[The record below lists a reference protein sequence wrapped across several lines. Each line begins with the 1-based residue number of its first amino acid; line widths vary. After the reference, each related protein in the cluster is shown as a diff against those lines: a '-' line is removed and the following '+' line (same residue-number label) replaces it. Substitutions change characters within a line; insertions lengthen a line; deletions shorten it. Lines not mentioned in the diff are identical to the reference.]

1 LIELDKGAAVLD
13 WQHSLLRVPPGLL
26 HGNFL
31 ANSPM
36 PSVTT
41 TPREPRTDIPVR
53 RISAF
58 IYGNILVLSALI
70 LLSPQ
75 GLQTTRNF
83 VYVLGVGF
91 STFIAHVVSD
101 LFAHLLRHPDG
112 KGLSAK
118 LEDDLRDA
126 LPIATSAILPTIF
139 LVAAWLG
146 WLEAELAWAIAI
158 GVTLLRLSLLG
169 PIAAWIAREP
179 LSLWPLL
186 AGVLLASLIAFIAV
200 LKAVLTH

>member
-1 LIELDKGAAVLD
+1 
-13 WQHSLLRVPPGLL
+13 
-26 HGNFL
+26 
-31 ANSPM
+31 M
-36 PSVTT
+36 PSIATI
-41 TPREPRTDIPVR
+41 PREPRTDIPVR

-70 LLSPQ
+70 LLSPS
-75 GLQTTRNF
+75 GLKTTRDF
-83 VYVLGVGF
+83 VYIAAMGF

-118 LEDDLRDA
+118 LKGDLRDA
-126 LPIATSAILPTIF
+126 VPIATSAILPTIV

-146 WLEAELAWAIAI
+146 WLEADLAWAIAI

-179 LSLWPLL
+179 LSPWPLFAGIQL
-186 AGVLLASLIAFIAV
+186 ALLIAAIA
-200 LKAVLTH
+200 LLEAALIH

>member
-1 LIELDKGAAVLD
+1 
-13 WQHSLLRVPPGLL
+13 
-26 HGNFL
+26 
-31 ANSPM
+31 M
-36 PSVTT
+36 PSITT
-41 TPREPRTDIPVR
+41 IAREPRTDIPVR

-58 IYGNILVLSALI
+58 IYGNILVLSALV
-70 LLSPQ
+70 LLSPS
-75 GLQTTRNF
+75 GLKTTRDF
-83 VYVLGVGF
+83 VYVPAVAF

-118 LEDDLRDA
+118 LKDDLRDA
-126 LPIATSAILPTIF
+126 VPIATSAILPTIVL
-139 LVAAWLG
+139 LVAWLG

-179 LSLWPLL
+179 LSLWPLF
-186 AGVLLASLIAFIAV
+186 AGVLLALLIAVIAL

>member
-1 LIELDKGAAVLD
+1 
-13 WQHSLLRVPPGLL
+13 
-26 HGNFL
+26 
-31 ANSPM
+31 M
-36 PSVTT
+36 PSITT
-41 TPREPRTDIPVR
+41 IPREPRTDIPVR

-58 IYGNILVLSALI
+58 IYGNILVLSTLVLI
-70 LLSPQ
+70 SPY
-75 GLQTTRNF
+75 GRQTTRDF
-83 VYVLGVGF
+83 LYVLGVGF
-91 STFIAHVVSD
+91 STFVAHVVSD

-118 LEDDLRDA
+118 LKGDLRDA
-126 LPIATSAILPTIF
+126 VPIATSAILPTMV

-146 WLEAELAWAIAI
+146 WFEAERAWAIAI

-169 PIAAWIAREP
+169 PIAAWISREP
-179 LSLWPLL
+179 LSLWPLF

>member
-1 LIELDKGAAVLD
+1 
-13 WQHSLLRVPPGLL
+13 
-26 HGNFL
+26 
-31 ANSPM
+31 M
-36 PSVTT
+36 PSIATMT
-41 TPREPRTDIPVR
+41 ILREPRTDIPVR

-70 LLSPQ
+70 LLSPS
-75 GLQTTRNF
+75 GLKTTRDL
-83 VYVLGVGF
+83 VYVPAVAF

-118 LEDDLRDA
+118 LKGDLRDA
-126 LPIATSAILPTIF
+126 APIATSAILPTIV
-139 LVAAWLG
+139 LLAAWLG
-146 WLEAELAWAIAI
+146 WLEAERAWPIAI

-179 LSLWPLL
+179 LSLWPMF
-186 AGVLLASLIAFIAV
+186 AGVLLALLIAVIAL